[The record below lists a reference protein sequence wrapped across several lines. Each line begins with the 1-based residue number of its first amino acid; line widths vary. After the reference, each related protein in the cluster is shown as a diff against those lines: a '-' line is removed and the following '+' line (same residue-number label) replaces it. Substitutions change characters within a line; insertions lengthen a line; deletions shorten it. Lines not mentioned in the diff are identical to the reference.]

1 MLFSG
6 VGDLSDYGTAGRPAG
21 GAPRTGGA
29 AVGLAPVPAGHTEGM
44 GARVQA
50 EAIGERSHDA
60 LEKAADSTWLERL
73 ARAGLAARGLLYVVV
88 AVLALQVA
96 RGHSD
101 TRADK
106 QGALQTVVHQPLG
119 KVLVLLLAVGFAGY
133 ALWRFVAAAVGPAD
147 EDDARKAVLKRVGYA
162 ARGAVYAFFCAS
174 AVKLLVS
181 AGGQAGSDNAE
192 ADWTRRVLDWPG
204 GTWLVQ
210 AVGLAVVVGGLYVG
224 WRGLSRTFRKRL
236 KSYEMGPAERR
247 WILGVG
253 TVGMVARMVVLV
265 LIGVLLV
272 IAAAQHDPG
281 QAVGIDGALKRL
293 ADRSYGP
300 PLLAVVAFG
309 FAAYGLYSFAEARY
323 RRVGSS

>member
-1 MLFSG
+1 
-6 VGDLSDYGTAGRPAG
+6 
-21 GAPRTGGA
+21 
-29 AVGLAPVPAGHTEGM
+29 M
-44 GARVQA
+44 GAHVEA
-50 EAIGERSHDA
+50 EAVKDRSHDA

-88 AVLALQVA
+88 AILALQVA
-96 RGHSD
+96 RGQSD

-106 QGALQTVVHQPLG
+106 QGALQTVVRQPLG

-133 ALWRFVAAAVGPAD
+133 ALWRFVAAALGPAD

-162 ARGAVYAFFCAS
+162 ARGGLYTFFFLS
-174 AVKLLVS
+174 ALKLLVS
-181 AGGQAGSDNAE
+181 SGGQAGSDNAE

-204 GTWLVQ
+204 GTWLVE

-236 KSYEMGPAERR
+236 KSYEMSPAERR

-253 TVGMVARMVVLV
+253 TVGMVARMLVIV

-272 IAAAQHDPG
+272 VAAAQHDPG

-309 FAAYGLYSFAEARY
+309 FGAYGLYSFAEARY